1 MEISMYF
8 YRIKYCMKTTIIRV
22 IILFAGLIIAHFGVS
37 LFLLANLGSDPFN
50 VMIQGLSRTI
60 AGVISSPLI
69 THGNT
74 HMTVSI
80 LIIIVLLF
88 VDRSYIK
95 IGTIICMFCGGP
107 IIDVFNLILSSVITP
122 DSTMTVRVISNV
134 LGCVILALG
143 MSVVIKS
150 DAGTGPND
158 LVGVVISDKL
168 KKKFSI
174 IRMVVDGC
182 FLICGW
188 LLGGVAGPGTVIC
201 LFLVGPVAGFFLP
214 RSEKIINKI
223 ILKFRM

>member
-1 MEISMYF
+1 
-8 YRIKYCMKTTIIRV
+8 MKTKIIRV
-22 IILFAGLIIAHFGVS
+22 IILFVGLIIAHFGVS

-60 AGVISSPLI
+60 ADVTTSPLI

-74 HMTVSI
+74 HMAVSI
-80 LIIIVLLF
+80 LIIFVLLF

-95 IGTIICMFCGGP
+95 IGTLICMFCGGP
-107 IIDVFNLILSSVITP
+107 IIDIFNMVLGSVITP
-122 DSTMTVRVISNV
+122 ESAMAVRVISNV

-158 LVGVVISDKL
+158 LVGVVISDKT
-168 KKKFSI
+168 KKKFSVV
-174 IRMVVDGC
+174 RMMVDAC
-182 FLICGW
+182 FLVCGW
-188 LLGGVAGPGTVIC
+188 LLGGVVGIGTVIC

-214 RSEKIINKI
+214 RSENVIYR
-223 ILKFRM
+223 ILHS

>member
-1 MEISMYF
+1 
-8 YRIKYCMKTTIIRV
+8 MKTKIIRV
-22 IILFAGLIIAHFGVS
+22 IILFVGLIIAHFGVS

-60 AGVISSPLI
+60 ADVTTSPLI

-74 HMTVSI
+74 HMAVSI
-80 LIIIVLLF
+80 LIIFVLLF

-95 IGTIICMFCGGP
+95 IGTLICMFCGGP
-107 IIDVFNLILSSVITP
+107 IIDIFNMVLGSVITP
-122 DSTMTVRVISNV
+122 DSAMAVRVISNV

-158 LVGVVISDKL
+158 LVGVVISDKT

-174 IRMVVDGC
+174 IRMMVDAC
-182 FLICGW
+182 FLVCGW
-188 LLGGVAGPGTVIC
+188 LLGGVVGIGTVTC

-214 RSEKIINKI
+214 RSEKVIYR
-223 ILKFRM
+223 ILHS

>member
-1 MEISMYF
+1 
-8 YRIKYCMKTTIIRV
+8 MKTKIIRV
-22 IILFAGLIIAHFGVS
+22 IILFVGLIIAHFGVS

-60 AGVISSPLI
+60 ADVTISPLI

-74 HMTVSI
+74 HMAVCI
-80 LIIIVLLF
+80 LIIFVLLF

-95 IGTIICMFCGGP
+95 IGTLICMFCGGP
-107 IIDVFNLILSSVITP
+107 IIDIFNMVLGSVITP
-122 DSTMTVRVISNV
+122 DSAMAVRVISNV

-158 LVGVVISDKL
+158 LVGVVISDKT

-174 IRMVVDGC
+174 IRMMVDAC
-182 FLICGW
+182 FLVCGW
-188 LLGGVAGPGTVIC
+188 LLGGVVGIGTVIC

-214 RSEKIINKI
+214 RSEKVIYR
-223 ILKFRM
+223 ILHS

>member
-1 MEISMYF
+1 MANPTTGNGKKQTPI
-8 YRIKYCMKTTIIRV
+8 KTTITRV
-22 IILFAGLIIAHFGVS
+22 IILFIGLIIAHFGVS

-50 VMIQGLSRTI
+50 VMIQGLSRSI
-60 AGVISSPLI
+60 GNVITSPLI

-88 VDRSYIK
+88 VDRTYIK
-95 IGTIICMFCGGP
+95 IGTLICMFCGGP
-107 IIDVFNLILSSVITP
+107 IIDIFNMMLATVITP
-122 DSTMTVRVISNV
+122 DSTMAVRLISNV
-134 LGCVILALG
+134 LGCIILALG

-150 DAGTGPND
+150 QAGTGPND

-174 IRMVVDGC
+174 IRMMVDAC
-182 FLICGW
+182 FLVCGW
-188 LLGGVAGPGTVIC
+188 LLGGVVGIGTVIC

-214 RSEKIINKI
+214 KSEKVINRIVAK
-223 ILKFRM
+223 

>member
-1 MEISMYF
+1 
-8 YRIKYCMKTTIIRV
+8 MKITLTRV
-22 IILFAGLIIAHFGVS
+22 VILFVGLIVAHFGVS

-50 VMIQGLSRTI
+50 VMIQGLSRSV
-60 AGVISSPLI
+60 AGIINSPLI

-74 HMTVSI
+74 HMAVSI

-88 VDRSYIK
+88 VDRTYIK
-95 IGTIICMFCGGP
+95 IGTLICMFCGGP
-107 IIDVFNLILSSVITP
+107 IIDVFNMMLGTVIT
-122 DSTMTVRVISNV
+122 SNSAMAVRVISNV
-134 LGCVILALG
+134 LGCIILALG

-174 IRMVVDGC
+174 IRMLVDAC
-182 FLICGW
+182 FLVCGW
-188 LLGGVAGPGTVIC
+188 ILGGVIGIGTLIC

-214 RSEKIINKI
+214 KSEKIINKVVAN
-223 ILKFRM
+223 F

>member
-1 MEISMYF
+1 
-8 YRIKYCMKTTIIRV
+8 MKTKIIRV
-22 IILFAGLIIAHFGVS
+22 IILFVGLIIAHFGVS

-50 VMIQGLSRTI
+50 VMIQGLSRTV
-60 AGVISSPLI
+60 ADVITSPLI

-74 HMTVSI
+74 HMAVSI

-95 IGTIICMFCGGP
+95 IGTLICMFCGGP
-107 IIDVFNLILSSVITP
+107 IIDIFNMVLGSVITP
-122 DSTMTVRVISNV
+122 DSAMAVRVISNV

-158 LVGVVISDKL
+158 LVGVVISDKT

-174 IRMVVDGC
+174 IRMMVDAC
-182 FLICGW
+182 FLVCGW
-188 LLGGVAGPGTVIC
+188 LLGGVVGIGTVIC

-214 RSEKIINKI
+214 RSEKVIYR
-223 ILKFRM
+223 ILHS

>member
-1 MEISMYF
+1 MGAF
-8 YRIKYCMKTTIIRV
+8 ADKKLMKTSIIRV
-22 IILFAGLIIAHFGVS
+22 IILFVGLIIAHFGVS

-60 AGVISSPLI
+60 AGVITSSLI

-74 HMTVSI
+74 HMAVSI

-88 VDRSYIK
+88 VDRTYIK
-95 IGTIICMFCGGP
+95 IGTLICMFCGGP
-107 IIDVFNLILSSVITP
+107 IIDVFNMMLSPIITP
-122 DSTMTVRVISNV
+122 ESTMVVRVICNV
-134 LGCVILALG
+134 VGCIILALG

-158 LVGVVISDKL
+158 LVGVVISDKS

-174 IRMVVDGC
+174 IRMIVDAC
-182 FLICGW
+182 FLVCGW
-188 LLGGVAGPGTVIC
+188 FLGGVVGIGTIIC

-214 RSEKIINKI
+214 KSEKIINR
-223 ILKFRM
+223 LVA

>member
-1 MEISMYF
+1 
-8 YRIKYCMKTTIIRV
+8 MKTTLIRV
-22 IILFAGLIIAHFGVS
+22 LILFAGLIIAHFGVS
-37 LFLLANLGSDPFN
+37 LFLLADLGSDPFN

-60 AGVISSPLI
+60 AGFIDSPI
-69 THGNT
+69 VTHGNT
-74 HMTVSI
+74 HMAVSI

-95 IGTIICMFCGGP
+95 IGTVICMFCGGP
-107 IIDVFNLILSSVITP
+107 IIDMFNMILSSIITP
-122 DSTMTVRVISNV
+122 DSTMAVRIISNV
-134 LGCVILALG
+134 IGCIILALG
-143 MSVVIKS
+143 MSIVIKS

-174 IRMVVDGC
+174 IRMIVDAC

-188 LLGGVAGPGTVIC
+188 LLGGVVGLGTVIC

-214 RSEKIINKI
+214 KSGKIISRI
-223 ILKFRM
+223 VG